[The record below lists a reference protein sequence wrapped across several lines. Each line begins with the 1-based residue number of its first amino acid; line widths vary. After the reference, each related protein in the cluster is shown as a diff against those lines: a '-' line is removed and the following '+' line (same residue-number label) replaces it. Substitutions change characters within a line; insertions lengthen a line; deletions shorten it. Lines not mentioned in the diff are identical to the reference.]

1 MCKQICWLLKVN
13 VVIPATKRLQGFS
26 VRGNLWVK
34 RVLFATRW
42 QPFIFST
49 EGSVKKCRREFYQL
63 YSLLW
68 KVHYRDHVV
77 PCVNNRFHFIER
89 KWISILR
96 HWLTDLAAMHG
107 GCVFQYSLRI
117 NFTPVLCTYIVLTKC
132 YIGASWFLM
141 IFNPLNISVNLFFKC
156 IVHLVNVSQRK
167 TFPSDAWQFLKIK

>member
-1 MCKQICWLLKVN
+1 MCLFCTNSIVLSVISGLMLPGGADCNARLIIFLSDKMSVCSRSSLFLLVQTTVSVKKKKKKMLVLCKQICWLLKVN
-13 VVIPATKRLQGFS
+13 VVIPGTKRLQGFS
-26 VRGNLWVK
+26 VWGNLWVK
-34 RVLFATRW
+34 CVLFATRW

-96 HWLTDLAAMHG
+96 PTKELT
-107 GCVFQYSLRI
+107 
-117 NFTPVLCTYIVLTKC
+117 
-132 YIGASWFLM
+132 
-141 IFNPLNISVNLFFKC
+141 
-156 IVHLVNVSQRK
+156 
-167 TFPSDAWQFLKIK
+167 